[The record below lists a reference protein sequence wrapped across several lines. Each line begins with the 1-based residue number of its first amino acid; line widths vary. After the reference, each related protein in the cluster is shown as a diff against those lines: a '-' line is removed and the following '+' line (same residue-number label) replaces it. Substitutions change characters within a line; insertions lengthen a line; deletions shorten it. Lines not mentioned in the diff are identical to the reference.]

1 MIRVQCCESIAA
13 MKNISRLCLLFVAL
27 LAIAAVPPA
36 EAAKKKKKAE
46 APVHRATVIESI
58 APNSITVSGE
68 NGTKTYEITRFTEIT
83 LRGQRATLADLSA
96 GMMVSVIMGT
106 DPLKASRINASDS
119 PASGKK

>member
-1 MIRVQCCESIAA
+1 